1 MKVLHLA
8 SGNLYGGIETFL
20 VTLAK
25 LQSTDEGLEN
35 LFCLGYR
42 ARLSHELLALGM
54 TVGFAEG
61 ARLRRPWSFSRTGS
75 TARAFAE
82 SHAPD
87 LVLAHGAWAYTA
99 VGNRLH
105 RYRPVVLFQHGPW
118 GHGVL
123 ELLVRAQRP
132 VGVLANSQFTASTL
146 ASFSPARVCP
156 CPVLP
161 SRPARARTEVRAA
174 LGNTG
179 EPVVIQTSRLEPWK
193 GHRLLLDA
201 LSTLD
206 QPWQL
211 WIAGGQ
217 PRAIEVRVRKEL
229 EQLARER
236 GVTDRVR
243 FLGERDDLGDFL
255 GAADVFCQPNV
266 AREPFGITVL
276 EAMSVG
282 LPIVATDLG
291 ATADP
296 IDLEIGRRVSAAP
309 AALAAALGELLRNP
323 DLRASLA
330 KAARLRFE
338 AFHSPT
344 AAVRQLSTEL
354 TSFTRRSEAGGR
366 LTWA

>member
-1 MKVLHLA
+1 
-8 SGNLYGGIETFL
+8 
-20 VTLAK
+20 
-25 LQSTDEGLEN
+25 
-35 LFCLGYR
+35 
-42 ARLSHELLALGM
+42 
-54 TVGFAEG
+54 
-61 ARLRRPWSFSRTGS
+61 
-75 TARAFAE
+75 
-82 SHAPD
+82 
-87 LVLAHGAWAYTA
+87 
-99 VGNRLH
+99 
-105 RYRPVVLFQHGPW
+105 
-118 GHGVL
+118 
-123 ELLVRAQRP
+123 
-132 VGVLANSQFTASTL
+132 VLANSQFTASTF

-296 IDLEIGRRVSAAP
+296 IDPEIGRRVSAAP